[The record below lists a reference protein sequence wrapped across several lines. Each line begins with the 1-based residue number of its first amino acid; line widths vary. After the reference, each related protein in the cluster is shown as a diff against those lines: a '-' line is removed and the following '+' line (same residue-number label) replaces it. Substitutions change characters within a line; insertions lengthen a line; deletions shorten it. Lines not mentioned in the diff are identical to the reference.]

1 MTSDHILPDLLD
13 VWLDT
18 KLNWKAHAKVLREK
32 GAIALTALSRLN
44 QTTWGPTLR
53 RARVLYTACL
63 RTALTY
69 GAEAWHE
76 PGKRGAV
83 ERELERVQA
92 VYLRK
97 ITGAYRATP
106 NREVEAEAAIP
117 PISVYCDEKLRK
129 FFERQKDTPARRVC
143 QEQCLWIRKRSGSR
157 KARQELPNIP
167 TERALKPEKQV
178 WKAQWAKGVAK
189 WYSVA
194 AKSPVLGKD
203 RLKLH
208 KGLSKAESAILIQS
222 RTGRTSCAHFLN
234 IRGVPGYES
243 PVCTCCQAGAETIE
257 HILLHCGAERA
268 RRQWRGGTTITELLD
283 SPDRAQ
289 QVAKWLI
296 QSGRFEHFRL
306 ANQLQYEY

>member
-1 MTSDHILPDLLD
+1 M
-13 VWLDT
+13 
-18 KLNWKAHAKVLREK
+18 AHAKVVREK

-53 RARVLYTACL
+53 RARVLYTACV

-83 ERELERVQA
+83 ERELERAQA
-92 VYLRK
+92 ACLRK
-97 ITGAYRATP
+97 IAGAYRATP

-143 QEQCLWIRKRSGSR
+143 QEQCLWIRKRRGSR

-194 AKSPVLGKD
+194 AKSPVLGKG

-243 PVCTCCQAGAETIE
+243 PVCTYCQAGAETVE

-283 SPDRAQ
+283 SPDQAQ